1 MGCWEGGGTWG
12 SCCCFWG
19 GVPAPGRCGG
29 PSGCSGGGGGRGC
42 PGNPGVYRGRPGP
55 GDPSRC
61 FPGAAGGCPSTW
73 GRARSWGRGAL
84 TYSSPSPSRLSRG
97 SGSGSSLRP
106 RAAEAP
112 PPHVAEHRPRGRTW
126 RPWRRHRAVAALI
139 GCRRRLSVSGGRGP
153 DSSQRGCRTSRPPVH
168 ESGPPPV
175 PESGPAPRPSPAP
188 VPPRPVPEPPARYRR
203 SATPSPFPGSPR
215 HRYRPAL
222 CGSPRPIPR
231 IEPGH
236 PLPPIPAR
244 YRHRLRTQAGMG
256 VGGFWGTRGH
266 LGRHGRAWGDMVGLG
281 GTEGHGGI
289 RGHLGGTWG
298 LWGFGRHRD
307 MGGHGDI
314 WGGFGGQVIMGGVQG
329 TWWYYEHG

>member
-1 MGCWEGGGTWG
+1 MGEGPVLGEGGPHVFFPLPLPPVTGLRQRLL
-12 SCCCFWG
+12 
-19 GVPAPGRCGG
+19 PAATCCGG
-29 PSGCSGGGGGRGC
+29 PA
-42 PGNPGVYRGRPGP
+42 
-55 GDPSRC
+55 PSRG
-61 FPGAAGGCPSTW
+61 GAPAPW
-73 GRARSWGRGAL
+73 PHVAPVA
-84 TYSSPSPSRLSRG
+84 PSPSGGRAHWLPAP
-97 SGSGSSLRP
+97 SLR
-106 RAAEAP
+106 
-112 PPHVAEHRPRGRTW
+112 
-126 RPWRRHRAVAALI
+126 L
-139 GCRRRLSVSGGRGP
+139 GGRGP